1 VAAYVAGRSAGAARW
16 TTRHDASGSSLIG
29 MDETVV
35 RTDRLTKRYG
45 ERLAVDSVSL
55 TVGRGEV
62 YGFLGPNG
70 AGKTTTL
77 RMLLGLVRPTGGRA
91 SVLGA
96 APGSPAASPGS
107 ALWSRARASTP
118 TCPDGT
124 TCGCCAASAAWG
136 TAPPTPPW
144 TGSDSAGA
152 VVTGSAPTRWA

>member
-1 VAAYVAGRSAGAARW
+1 MAAYVAGRSAGAARW
-16 TTRHDASGSSLIG
+16 PTRQDASGSSLIG

-77 RMLLGLVRPTGGRA
+77 SMITGLLRPDEGTVEIAGHDVWRDPVAVKSRIGVLPEGLRLFERLSGRE
-91 SVLGA
+91 L
-96 APGSPAASPGS
+96 
-107 ALWSRARASTP
+107 LTYNI
-118 TCPDGT
+118 TLDKQET
-124 TCGCCAASAAWG
+124 G
-136 TAPPTPPW
+136 TAT
-144 TGSDSAGA
+144 
-152 VVTGSAPTRWA
+152 APTSLKSP